1 MGRTTRLLLAG
12 VLGAGLL
19 IGPPGEGAAGASIA
33 VLVGAGDIAT
43 CSSWAD
49 QRTARLLD
57 DIGGTVFTA
66 GDNAYPRGTL
76 WQFRHCYAP
85 SWGRHFDRTR
95 PAVGN
100 HEYATADADGYFD
113 YFRWRAGERGK
124 GWYAYNRGT
133 WRIYVLNSNCS
144 EVGGC
149 YVGSR
154 QERWLRADL
163 AAHPRQC
170 VLAIWHH
177 PRYSSGFHGNQNQV
191 RGFWV
196 TLYDA
201 GADVVVNGHDHDYER
216 FAPQDYSAN
225 ADPERGIREFVVGTG
240 GAERRPMETL
250 RGNSEVANASTFGV
264 LKLTLRA
271 GSYAWRF
278 VGVPGSTFT
287 DSGSDAC
294 H

>member
-1 MGRTTRLLLAG
+1 MGRSLRLLLAG
-12 VLGAGLL
+12 VLGASLL
-19 IGPPGEGAAGASIA
+19 IGPPGGAAGATTA
-33 VLVGAGDIAT
+33 VLVGAGDIAS
-43 CSSWAD
+43 CSTAAD
-49 QRTARLLD
+49 QRTAGLLD
-57 DIGGTVFTA
+57 GIGGTVFTA

-76 WQFRHCYAP
+76 WQFRHCYAA

-95 PAVGN
+95 PAAGN
-100 HEYATADADGYFD
+100 HDYGTPGAAGYFD
-113 YFRWRAGERGK
+113 YFRWRAGHRGK

-133 WRIYVLNSNCS
+133 WRIYVLNSNCA

-163 AAHPRQC
+163 AAHPHRC
-170 VLAIWHH
+170 VLAYWHH
-177 PRYSSGFHGNQNQV
+177 PRFSSGFHGNQKQV

-196 TLYDA
+196 TLYGA
-201 GADVVVNGHDHDYER
+201 GADIVVNGHDHDYER

-225 ADPERGIREFVVGTG
+225 ADPANGIREFVVGSG
-240 GAERRPMETL
+240 GAERRAMEAPHA
-250 RGNSEVANASTFGV
+250 NSEVSNAKTYGV
-264 LKLTLRA
+264 LKLTLRD

-287 DSGSDAC
+287 DSGSDTC